1 MKIRLLVP
9 RATVGGPQNI
19 GDEIDEDQATAIR
32 MIEAG
37 QAAPVRSAP
46 EPEKAV
52 KRGKVKRHENAS

>member
-9 RATVGGPQNI
+9 RASASGPQNI

-32 MIEAG
+32 MIKAG
-37 QAAPVRSAP
+37 QAAPVRSGP

-52 KRGKVKRHENAS
+52 KRNKVRRNENAG